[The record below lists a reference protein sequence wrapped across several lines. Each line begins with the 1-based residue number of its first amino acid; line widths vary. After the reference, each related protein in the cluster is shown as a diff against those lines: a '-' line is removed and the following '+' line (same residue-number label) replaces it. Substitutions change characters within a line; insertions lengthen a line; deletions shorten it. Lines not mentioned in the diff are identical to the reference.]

1 MKNVKFVFAALLSVL
16 FVSSVV
22 ASNDVTKGLELK
34 SSENSLREQIVKV
47 VSDIS
52 YTGNADVFVKF
63 SVDVE
68 NGFSVN
74 EVVSS
79 DKGLAAQVKTLLSK
93 TSLLVPTSLDGSY
106 LLKIK
111 FVENESLAVSVP
123 SKESKLLEAISGSL
137 ASVEAKQGTS
147 AKLYFL
153 VKENTIIVKKV
164 EGSDATLAKSISLAL
179 ENSKID
185 GAAKHDGYYQTTV
198 KF

>member
-22 ASNDVTKGLELK
+22 ASDVIPDASELK
-34 SSENSLREQIVKV
+34 ASENSLRQQIVKV

-52 YTGNADVFVKF
+52 FEGTADVFVKF
-63 SVDVE
+63 TVGAE
-68 NGFSVN
+68 AGFNVV
-74 EVVSS
+74 EVVSI
-79 DKGLAAQVKTLLSK
+79 DKDLAAKVKSVLAK
-93 TSLLVPTSLDGSY
+93 TSLLVPASLEGSY

-111 FVENESLAVSVP
+111 FVENENFAVSLP
-123 SKESKLLEAISGSL
+123 SKESKLLEVISGNL
-137 ASVEAKQGTS
+137 ASVEAREGIS

-164 EGSDATLAKSISLAL
+164 EGADASLTKSISLAL
-179 ENSKID
+179 ENSKIED
-185 GAAKHDGYYQTTV
+185 AAKFDGYYQTTV